1 MTVSIPFIDSQAHKH
16 RGRQSTNG
24 VIQPVQLIQ
33 TVKALLSARAVYA
46 ADGAKVAL
54 VPTMGALHAGHM
66 ALVEAAKTHAD
77 RVIVSI
83 FVNPKQFGPSE
94 DLDAY
99 PRPADAD
106 TALLSAAGV
115 DILWMPPVSEV
126 YPQGFA
132 TTISVA
138 GLPDRLCGAARPGH
152 FDGVTTVVAKLFLQ
166 TRPDLAVF
174 GEKDWQ
180 QLAIIRRM
188 TTDLN
193 LGVSIIGLPI
203 QRDAD
208 GLALSS
214 RNGYLS
220 ASDRANAVALPR
232 ALIKAAA
239 AIGQGQQVQ
248 AALAEAKNDIMAG
261 GFKSIDYVELVDAE
275 SLEPMPILV
284 GKARVLAAARIGT
297 TRLIDNFP
305 VDAR

>member
-1 MTVSIPFIDSQAHKH
+1 M
-16 RGRQSTNG
+16 
-24 VIQPVQLIQ
+24 QLIQ
-33 TVKALLSARAVYA
+33 TINALLSARADLSA
-46 ADGAKVAL
+46 EGGRIAL

-66 ALVEAAKTHAD
+66 ALVDEAKKRAD

-83 FVNPKQFGPSE
+83 FVNPKQFGPTE

-106 TALLSAAGV
+106 AALLTAAGV
-115 DILWMPPVSEV
+115 DLLWMPPVSEV
-126 YPQGFA
+126 YPAGFA

-152 FDGVTTVVAKLFLQ
+152 FDGVTTIVAKLFLQ
-166 TRPDLAVF
+166 TRPDIAIF

-188 TTDLN
+188 TRDLD
-193 LGVSIIGLPI
+193 LGVSILGLPT

-214 RNGYLS
+214 RNAYLS
-220 ASDRANAVALPR
+220 PENRARAVALPN
-232 ALIKAAA
+232 ALRKAAA
-239 AIGQGQQVQ
+239 AIEAGGSVQ
-248 AALAEAKNDIMAG
+248 AALTRAQNDILGG
-261 GFKSIDYVELVDAE
+261 GFTSTDYVELVDAE
-275 SLEPMPILV
+275 TLEPMTELTEA
-284 GKARVLAAARIGT
+284 ARILAAARIGN

-305 VDAR
+305 VMPD